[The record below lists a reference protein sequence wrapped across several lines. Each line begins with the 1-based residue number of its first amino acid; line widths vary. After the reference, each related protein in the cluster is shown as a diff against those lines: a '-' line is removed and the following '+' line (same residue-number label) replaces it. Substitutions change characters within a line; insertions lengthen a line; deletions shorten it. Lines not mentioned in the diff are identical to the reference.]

1 MFSAANKSVLSPA
14 CLHTNAVFTATQ
26 INPQESVFSGV
37 PATADGVSC
46 VVRMPTAQ
54 CPSLHISTAC
64 HTGLAHIKPTQ
75 IGCASNMVNV
85 PTTQCPLTPRYACL
99 TVSVKTKPT
108 CTRFTQA
115 NDVFG
120 VINVPAVPRPHP
132 HIDMTVPTGTAQPS
146 PSRLTTAE
154 ESSAGNLPAVISAPH
169 ASNVT
174 SDTLVL
180 QHTEASPSLSER
192 SVLRIRPLA
201 IHADAWAKLPGVS
214 KWVLNII
221 ERGYSLQFRR
231 RPRRYVARVETTVKT
246 EVAHLLRAE
255 VTKLLSKGAIEP
267 LSQDQSEGGLYSR
280 YFLVPKKDGGLRPIL
295 DLRQLNKVLVKRQ
308 FRMLTTRQ
316 ILVQIRQGDWF
327 VSIDLKDAYFQ
338 IQIASR
344 HRRYLRFAFEGQAYQ
359 YTVLPFGLSLAPR
372 TFTKCMDAALAPLR
386 MRGIRVLN
394 YLDDWLILA
403 QSRAVLIEHTTIL
416 LDHLEDLGLSVNWA
430 KSSLS
435 PSQKISF
442 LGAELDS
449 LSMIARLS
457 QQRAVDI
464 RRTANSF
471 RCGAFVPLKKF
482 QKMLGLMASASSVL
496 QLGLLRMRPLQFW
509 LKARVPREA
518 WAPGLLRLRVN
529 QKCVTALKPWKA
541 NDWYQSGVSL
551 GTSSRVKVVS
561 TDASTSGWGALLE
574 GRPFFGQWSEREK
587 LLHINCLEML
597 AVDNALTRF
606 CPQIKGHHVLVRSD
620 NMSVV
625 SYINR
630 QGGIRSEKLYRLAER
645 LLVWAQCNLRSLR
658 AAHVPGILNL
668 GPDRLSRN
676 NVPAG
681 EWSLHPQTVQ
691 LLWKKFGRA
700 EVDLF
705 APQENAH
712 CQEFFSKSRS
722 ALAHVWPRRPLYAFP
737 PVSLLPQVIE
747 RIREEGCS
755 VLLVA
760 PFWKNQP
767 WFPAVMQ
774 LASTAPWPVPVRR
787 DLLSQA
793 RGSIWH
799 PHPELWSL
807 HVWAINGYMLDSLKE
822 Y

>member
-1 MFSAANKSVLSPA
+1 MKIEETFSLKQEEAEEQTKMAFIKEENKDIKIEETFSLKHEDTEEQTDLMALKDENQVLNEMEEKDQYEKTSS
-14 CLHTNAVFTATQ
+14 
-26 INPQESVFSGV
+26 QEK
-37 PATADGVSC
+37 AQKTETETLALADGDCPHCELVTAYGDSEDSPGILLRDC
-46 VVRMPTAQ
+46 SSAPPPPTPTRKA
-54 CPSLHISTAC
+54 CRFARLPCLLGGRYLFSLCSSRAHRAAHRGC
-64 HTGLAHIKPTQ
+64 QERAVTGLAFSLPLFKPRKLRRSQ
-75 IGCASNMVNV
+75 GRLEADG
-85 PTTQCPLTPRYACL
+85 R
-99 TVSVKTKPT
+99 
-108 CTRFTQA
+108 
-115 NDVFG
+115 
-120 VINVPAVPRPHP
+120 
-132 HIDMTVPTGTAQPS
+132 DMTVPTGTAQPS

-154 ESSAGNLPAVISAPH
+154 ESSAGNLPAVM
-169 ASNVT
+169 
-174 SDTLVL
+174 LVL
-180 QHTEASPSLSER
+180 QHAEASPSLSER
-192 SVLRIRPLA
+192 SALRIQPIA

-231 RPRRYVARVETTVKT
+231 RPRRYVARVETKVKT
-246 EVAHLLRAE
+246 ELAHLLRAE

-267 LSQDQSEGGLYSR
+267 LSQVQSEGGLYSR

-386 MRGIRVLN
+386 MRGMRVLN

-403 QSRAVLIEHTTIL
+403 QSRAVLIEHMTIL

-442 LGAELDS
+442 LGTELDS

-471 RCGAFVPLKKF
+471 RCGASVPLKRF

-561 TDASTSGWGALLE
+561 TDASTSGWGVLLE

-587 LLHINCLEML
+587 LLHIKCW
-597 AVDNALTRF
+597 
-606 CPQIKGHHVLVRSD
+606 Q
-620 NMSVV
+620 
-625 SYINR
+625 
-630 QGGIRSEKLYRLAER
+630 
-645 LLVWAQCNLRSLR
+645 
-658 AAHVPGILNL
+658 
-668 GPDRLSRN
+668 
-676 NVPAG
+676 
-681 EWSLHPQTVQ
+681 
-691 LLWKKFGRA
+691 
-700 EVDLF
+700 
-705 APQENAH
+705 
-712 CQEFFSKSRS
+712 
-722 ALAHVWPRRPLYAFP
+722 
-737 PVSLLPQVIE
+737 
-747 RIREEGCS
+747 
-755 VLLVA
+755 
-760 PFWKNQP
+760 
-767 WFPAVMQ
+767 
-774 LASTAPWPVPVRR
+774 
-787 DLLSQA
+787 
-793 RGSIWH
+793 
-799 PHPELWSL
+799 
-807 HVWAINGYMLDSLKE
+807 
-822 Y
+822 